1 MALGIKSVCM
11 SSFCDFGAKLYKIS
25 GMLRTKVY
33 EIGCY
38 YRKKMI
44 FSTFSKNHFQ
54 KSRVGP
60 ENRFRI
66 FRFLYSQNKKNAG
79 HRPESSPAAP
89 RNPFCLQIGNAKVH
103 FSNQKTRKKWHFS
116 KVPPHSPSQK
126 KRQRD
131 PKQAT
136 SDLFKT
142 KTTNPSSRHPK
153 CTTANETIPKEK
165 QFQIFRPD
173 NAYGIRTWRHTLPS
187 IFQKLMLQ
195 ALKINNLQNI
205 KNIHFCSKWIN
216 LFNYLIFNNIIFWQ
230 KLLSN
235 FHLFTI
241 CKTLSVENNLIG

>member
-1 MALGIKSVCM
+1 M

-54 KSRVGP
+54 KSRGGP

-66 FRFLYSQNKKNAG
+66 FRFLYSQNKKKRG
-79 HRPESSPAAP
+79 AP
-89 RNPFCLQIGNAKVH
+89 TGIQPSRAPKPLLLTDWQ
-103 FSNQKTRKKWHFS
+103 RKSTLFQPKNKEEMTLFQGAS
-116 KVPPHSPSQK
+116 TFTIAK
-126 KRQRD
+126 KRQRG

-165 QFQIFRPD
+165 HFQIFRPD
-173 NAYGIRTWRHTLPS
+173 NAYGIRT
-187 IFQKLMLQ
+187 
-195 ALKINNLQNI
+195 
-205 KNIHFCSKWIN
+205 
-216 LFNYLIFNNIIFWQ
+216 
-230 KLLSN
+230 
-235 FHLFTI
+235 
-241 CKTLSVENNLIG
+241 